1 MGRSEDLSLN
11 PYSSKFPIIHSEAS
25 LGWGGQEHRVLAELN
40 AFRALGHP
48 VGLVAPE
55 KSAIFLRCLEVGI
68 PAFPATFERARLLRE
83 VFSLAGFLQ
92 QKKPAVVNTHSSRD
106 GWCMGIAARLARV
119 PLLIRSRHIDVD
131 YKTPALSRHAFTTLA
146 DHVITTSDAIS
157 QRLQQVLGVSP
168 SRISTL
174 ATGVDLDRFQ
184 PLGERVILPRPVPG
198 PLIGMVS
205 VLRSWKGHPI
215 FFQAIRQLKDSG
227 FLGNFVVV
235 GGGAPEESF
244 RKMARQH
251 GVEDC
256 VLFAG
261 HREDIPEIIR
271 SLDLLVI
278 PSTKHEG
285 IPQIGL
291 QALACGTPVIGSAV
305 GGIPEIIRANET
317 GRIFQPNCGDSLAKC
332 LLEVFAE
339 PEKTAAFSK
348 RGTELVRQ
356 EHSLGAMTQKL
367 RDLYL
372 EKLGAKGFQPRSSL

>member
-1 MGRSEDLSLN
+1 MGRSEDLSLQLS
-11 PYSSKFPIIHSEAS
+11 SSKFLIIHSEAS
-25 LGWGGQEHRVLAELN
+25 LGWGGQEHRVVAELN

-55 KSAIFLRCLEVGI
+55 KSAIFSRCLEIGI
-68 PAFPATFERARLLRE
+68 PTFHATFARGRMLRE
-83 VFSLAGFLQ
+83 VFSLARFLRQ
-92 QKKPAVVNTHSSRD
+92 RKPTVVNTHSSRD
-106 GWCMGIAARLARV
+106 GWCMGIASRLARV

-146 DHVITTSDAIS
+146 DHVITTSDAIA
-157 QRLQQVLGVSP
+157 QRLQEVLGVSP

-184 PLGERVILPRPVPG
+184 PLGERVALPRLLPG

-215 FFQAIRQLKDSG
+215 FFQAIRRLKDSG
-227 FLGNFVVV
+227 FLGNYVVV
-235 GGGAPEESF
+235 GGGAPEETF

-261 HREDIPEIIR
+261 HREDIPEVLR

-317 GRIFQPNCGDSLAKC
+317 GRIFAPACGDSLAKC
-332 LLEVFAE
+332 LLEVFSE
-339 PEKTAAFSK
+339 PEKTANFSK
-348 RGTELVRQ
+348 TGIELVRR
-356 EHSLGAMTQKL
+356 EYSLGAMTRKL
-367 RDLYL
+367 QDLYL
-372 EKLGAKGFQPRSSL
+372 EKLEAKGFHPQSSL